1 MDGISYAAFPK
12 DGFWV
17 IRRVG
22 DVLHQIAQ
30 YVKLGNMTAF
40 CPIDVRS
47 GKSTSNPGN
56 ATDPSL
62 KVPKRTLFRFSALGP
77 AKSHY
82 FPTEALLGCF
92 LSQVNN
98 TKKHLSF

>member
-82 FPTEALLGCF
+82 FPTEALLGYF

-98 TKKHLSF
+98 TKKHFFF